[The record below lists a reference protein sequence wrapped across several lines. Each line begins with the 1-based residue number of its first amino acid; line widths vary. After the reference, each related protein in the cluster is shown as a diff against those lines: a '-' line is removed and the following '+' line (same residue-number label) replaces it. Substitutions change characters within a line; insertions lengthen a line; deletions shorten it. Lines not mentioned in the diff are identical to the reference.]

1 MLTNVKTSENTRNFF
16 SGLKSKREEKG
27 WYKAEKNS
35 KLAHLRILTQMIVFV
50 LLLDDITE
58 YYSV

>member
-1 MLTNVKTSENTRNFF
+1 M
-16 SGLKSKREEKG
+16 GMW